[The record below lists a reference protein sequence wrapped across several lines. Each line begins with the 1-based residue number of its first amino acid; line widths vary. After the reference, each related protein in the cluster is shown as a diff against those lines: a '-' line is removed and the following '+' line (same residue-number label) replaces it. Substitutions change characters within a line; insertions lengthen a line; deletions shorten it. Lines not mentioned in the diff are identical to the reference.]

1 MSNDFHIIALAQL
14 AGARMLYSRDRE
26 LHQDFRNSKL
36 VDRPRGKVYP
46 RNMNLSAS
54 KQWLAR
60 NRRFCN

>member
-1 MSNDFHIIALAQL
+1 
-14 AGARMLYSRDRE
+14 MLYSRDRE

-60 NRRFCN
+60 NRRFCS